1 MWERRLGAGCGL
13 SEAPGISDDLGAGE
27 ISRRAPFSRA
37 VYGDLVQFTDFVM
50 VTAAS
55 MIVAYLYHRYVLV
68 LDTDFQRFAAAG
80 IVGATGVTA
89 LLRRDGYYEFEALL
103 SSSRSMRAVIARWA
117 LIVLGLIAFGYAL
130 KVSQNF
136 SRFWLFAW
144 TVVVAVALVSS
155 RVVAAAVLRRAVREG
170 GVFSRRIAIVGANE
184 IGARF
189 AEHAANPEKAISIVG
204 IFSAGPEDS
213 VGLGVASAGDLR
225 ALERA
230 ARAGEIDDVVIAMP
244 KLSKEAMMSLVNRL
258 SALPVSLAICP
269 NAHWLDHTG
278 GEVVRI
284 GGAPMLTLYRRPLE
298 GWGGLMKTAE
308 DYLIGIPAFII
319 LAPVMLAIAIAIK
332 LEGKGP
338 VLFTQQRHGFNHKV
352 FRIYKFRTMTVQE
365 DGETIPQARKQD
377 PRVTRLGAFLRRYSL
392 DELPQIFNVLKGDMS
407 LVGPR
412 PHALAHNHQY
422 ALTIENY
429 SGRHKVKPG
438 MTGWA
443 QVNGCRGETSENER
457 MAERVRYDLEYV
469 DNWSL
474 WFDFKIMVLTFAA
487 VLFPKN
493 AY

>member
-1 MWERRLGAGCGL
+1 MEELPSTAV
-13 SEAPGISDDLGAGE
+13 
-27 ISRRAPFSRA
+27 SRRTPFSRA
-37 VYGDLVQFTDFVM
+37 VYGDLVQFSDFVM

-55 MIVAYLYHRYVLV
+55 VIVAYLYHHFVLV
-68 LDTDFQRFAAAG
+68 IPTDAQRFAAAG
-80 IVGATGVTA
+80 IIGATGLTA
-89 LLRRDGYYEFEALL
+89 LLRRDGYYEFDALL
-103 SSSRSMRAVIARWA
+103 SSSRAMRAVIARWA

-130 KVSQNF
+130 KVSEHF

-144 TVVVAVALVSS
+144 TGVVTVSLVSA
-155 RVVAAAVLRRAVREG
+155 RIVAGAVLRRAVREG

-189 AEHAANPEKAISIVG
+189 AAHAADPEKAISIVG
-204 IFSAGPEDS
+204 IFSAGPED
-213 VGLGVASAGDLR
+213 VAGGFGHPADGDLR

-244 KLSKEAMMSLVNRL
+244 RLSKDAMATIVNRL
-258 SALPVSLAICP
+258 STLPVTLAICP

-278 GEVVRI
+278 GDIVRI
-284 GGAPMLTLYRRPLE
+284 GGTPMLTLYRRPLE
-298 GWGGLMKTAE
+298 GWGSVLKTAE
-308 DYLIGIPAFII
+308 DYAVGVPAFI
-319 LAPVMLAIAIAIK
+319 LLSPLMLAIAIALK

-338 VLFTQQRHGFNHKV
+338 VFFTQQRHGFNHKV
-352 FRIYKFRTMTVQE
+352 FRIFKFRTMTVLE
-365 DGETIPQARKQD
+365 DGAEIPQARAND
-377 PRVTRLGAFLRRYSL
+377 PRVTKLGAFLRRYSL
-392 DELPQIFNVLKGDMS
+392 DELPQIYNVLRGEMS

-422 ALTIENY
+422 ALAIENY

-474 WFDFKIMVLTFAA
+474 WFDLKIMVLTFAA

>member
-1 MWERRLGAGCGL
+1 M
-13 SEAPGISDDLGAGE
+13 SESPGIAEDLQSSAV
-27 ISRRAPFSRA
+27 SRRTPFSRA
-37 VYGDLVQFTDFVM
+37 VYGDLVQFSDFVM

-55 MIVAYLYHRYVLV
+55 VIVAYLYHRFVLV
-68 LDTDFQRFAAAG
+68 IPTDAQRFAAAG
-80 IVGATGVTA
+80 IIGATGLTA
-89 LLRRDGYYEFEALL
+89 LLRRDGYYEFDALL
-103 SSSRSMRAVIARWA
+103 SSSRAMRAVIARWA

-130 KVSQNF
+130 KVSEHF

-144 TVVVAVALVSS
+144 TGVVTISLVSA
-155 RVVAAAVLRRAVREG
+155 RIVAAALLRRAVREG

-189 AEHAANPEKAISIVG
+189 AAHAADPEKAISIVG
-204 IFSAGPEDS
+204 IYSAGPED
-213 VGLGVASAGDLR
+213 VAGGFSHPADGDLR

-244 KLSKEAMMSLVNRL
+244 RLSKDAMASIVNRL
-258 SALPVSLAICP
+258 STLPVTLAICP

-278 GEVVRI
+278 GDIVRI
-284 GGAPMLTLYRRPLE
+284 GGTPMLTLYRRPLE
-298 GWGGLMKTAE
+298 GWGSVLKTAE
-308 DYLIGIPAFII
+308 DYAIGVPAF
-319 LAPVMLAIAIAIK
+319 LLLSPLMLAIAIALK
-332 LEGKGP
+332 LEGAGP
-338 VLFTQQRHGFNHKV
+338 IFFTQQRHGFNQKV
-352 FRIYKFRTMTVQE
+352 FRIFKFRTMTVLE
-365 DGETIPQARKQD
+365 DGAEIPQARAND

-392 DELPQIFNVLKGDMS
+392 DELPQIYNVLRGEMS

-422 ALTIENY
+422 ALAIENY

-457 MAERVRYDLEYV
+457 MAERVRYDLEYI

>member
-1 MWERRLGAGCGL
+1 
-13 SEAPGISDDLGAGE
+13 
-27 ISRRAPFSRA
+27 
-37 VYGDLVQFTDFVM
+37 M
-50 VTAAS
+50 VTTAS
-55 MIVAYLYHRYVLV
+55 VLVAYLYHRFVLV
-68 LDTDFQRFAAAG
+68 IPTDAQRFAAAG
-80 IVGATGVTA
+80 IIGATGLTA
-89 LLRRDGYYEFEALL
+89 LLRRDGYYEFDALL
-103 SSSRSMRAVIARWA
+103 SSSRAMRAVIARWA

-130 KVSQNF
+130 KVSEHF

-144 TVVVAVALVSS
+144 TGVVTVSLVLA
-155 RVVAAAVLRRAVREG
+155 RIVAAAVLRRAVREG

-189 AEHAANPEKAISIVG
+189 AAHAADPEKAISIVG
-204 IFSAGPEDS
+204 IFSAGPEDAAGGFS
-213 VGLGVASAGDLR
+213 HPADGDLR

-244 KLSKEAMMSLVNRL
+244 RLSKDAMASVVNRL
-258 SALPVSLAICP
+258 STLPVTLAICP

-278 GEVVRI
+278 GDIVRI
-284 GGAPMLTLYRRPLE
+284 GGTPMLTLYRRPLE
-298 GWGGLMKTAE
+298 GWGSVLKTVE
-308 DYLIGIPAFII
+308 DYAVGAPAF
-319 LAPVMLAIAIAIK
+319 LLLSPLMLAIAIALR

-338 VLFTQQRHGFNHKV
+338 VFFTQQRHGFNQKV
-352 FRIYKFRTMTVQE
+352 FRIFKFRTMTVLE
-365 DGETIPQARKQD
+365 DGVEIPQARAND
-377 PRVTRLGAFLRRYSL
+377 PRVTKLGAFLRRYSL
-392 DELPQIFNVLKGDMS
+392 DELPQIYNVLRGEMS

-422 ALTIENY
+422 ALAIENY

-443 QVNGCRGETSENER
+443 QVNGCRGETSENEL

-474 WFDFKIMVLTFAA
+474 WFDFKIMALTFAA

>member
-1 MWERRLGAGCGL
+1 L
-13 SEAPGISDDLGAGE
+13 SEAPGIVEELSSTAV
-27 ISRRAPFSRA
+27 SRRTPFSRA
-37 VYGDLVQFTDFVM
+37 VYGDLVQFSDFAM

-55 MIVAYLYHRYVLV
+55 VIVAYLYHRFVLV
-68 LDTDFQRFAAAG
+68 IPTDAQRFAAAG
-80 IVGATGVTA
+80 IIGATGLTA
-89 LLRRDGYYEFEALL
+89 LLRRDGFYEFDALL
-103 SSSRSMRAVIARWA
+103 SSSRAMRAVIARWA

-130 KVSQNF
+130 KVSEHF

-144 TVVVAVALVSS
+144 TGVVTVSLVSA
-155 RVVAAAVLRRAVREG
+155 RIVAAAVLRRAVREG
-170 GVFSRRIAIVGANE
+170 GVFSRRIAVVGANE

-189 AEHAANPEKAISIVG
+189 AAHAADPEKAISIVG
-204 IFSAGPEDS
+204 IFSAGPED
-213 VGLGVASAGDLR
+213 VAGGLGHPADGDLR

-244 KLSKEAMMSLVNRL
+244 KLTKDAMAAIVNRL
-258 SALPVSLAICP
+258 STLPVTLAICP
-269 NAHWLDHTG
+269 NSHWLDHTG
-278 GEVVRI
+278 GDIVRI
-284 GGAPMLTLYRRPLE
+284 GGTPMLTLYRRPLE
-298 GWGGLMKTAE
+298 GWGSVLKTAE
-308 DYLIGIPAFII
+308 DYVIGVPAFI
-319 LAPVMLAIAIAIK
+319 LLSPVMLAIAVALK

-338 VLFTQQRHGFNHKV
+338 VFFTQQRHGFNQKV
-352 FRIYKFRTMTVQE
+352 FRIFKFRTMTVLE
-365 DGETIPQARKQD
+365 DGAEIPQARAND
-377 PRVTRLGAFLRRYSL
+377 PRVTKLGAFLRRYSL
-392 DELPQIFNVLKGDMS
+392 DELPQIYNVLRGEMS

-422 ALTIENY
+422 ALAIENY

>member
-1 MWERRLGAGCGL
+1 MGL
-13 SEAPGISDDLGAGE
+13 SEAPGLVDELTAIE
-27 ISRRAPFSRA
+27 VSRRAPFSRA
-37 VYGDLVQFTDFVM
+37 VYGDLVQFSDFAM
-50 VTAAS
+50 VTGAS
-55 MIVAYLYHRYVLV
+55 VLVAYVYHHYVLGIP
-68 LDTDFQRFAAAG
+68 TDVQRFAAAG
-80 IVGATGVTA
+80 IVGATGLTA
-89 LLRRDGYYEFEALL
+89 LLRRDGFYEFDALL
-103 SSSRSMRAVIARWA
+103 SSSRAMRAVIARWA

-130 KVSQNF
+130 KVSEHF

-144 TVVVAVALVSS
+144 TGVITILLVTA

-170 GVFSRRIAIVGANE
+170 GVFSRRVAIVGANE

-189 AEHAANPEKAISIVG
+189 AEHAAKPERAISIVG
-204 IFSAGPEDS
+204 IFSAGPEDAS
-213 VGLGVASAGDLR
+213 SGLGHASAGDLR

-244 KLSKEAMMSLVNRL
+244 KLSKDGMTTLVNRL
-258 SALPVSLAICP
+258 SILPVTLAICP

-284 GGAPMLTLYRRPLE
+284 GGAPLLTLYRRPLE
-298 GWGGLMKTAE
+298 GWGGLAKTIE
-308 DYLIGIPAFII
+308 DYAIGVPAFLI
-319 LAPVMLAIAIAIK
+319 LSPLMLAIAIAIK

-338 VLFTQQRHGFNHKV
+338 ILFTQQRHGFNHKV
-352 FRIYKFRTMTVQE
+352 FRIYKFRTMTVLE
-365 DGETIPQARKQD
+365 DGDIIAQVRERD
-377 PRVTRLGAFLRRYSL
+377 PRVTPLGTFLRRYSL
-392 DELPQIFNVLKGDMS
+392 DELPQIFNVLRGEMS

-422 ALTIENY
+422 AQTIENY

-443 QVNGCRGETSENER
+443 QVNGCRGETSEKER
-457 MAERVRYDLEYV
+457 MAERVRFDLEYI
-469 DNWSL
+469 DNWSV
-474 WFDFKIMVLTFAA
+474 WFDFKIIVLTFAA